1 MDSWNG
7 MGKMEGK
14 IVNKVVPFTGERG
27 KGKGIRVKKT
37 LLISDMGIYR
47 LWSKVRK
54 KFRQEEIK
62 LWIY

>member
-1 MDSWNG
+1 
-7 MGKMEGK
+7 MER
-14 IVNKVVPFTGERG
+14 VYLMFTQKAGLRG